1 MFDVDTLVMECLD
14 ALKEPDPQR
23 VVRQILTRTLEKP
36 EAVQGALG
44 KDLGG
49 LDFLYDSPELTVLN
63 AIWAPGMKLY
73 PHDHQL
79 WAVIGIYGGVEDNTL
94 YRRGPEHIVP
104 AGGREIRESDVLALG
119 ADAIHAVANPER
131 KFTGAIHIYGGD
143 FINQPRSQWDPD
155 TLIERPYDLALTRR
169 LFAEANEAWAA
180 QLGQDLDESA
190 G

>member
-1 MFDVDTLVMECLD
+1 D
-14 ALKEPDPQR
+14 ARKEPQPHR
-23 VVRQILTRTLEKP
+23 VVRQILTRPLEKP
-36 EAVQGALG
+36 AAVQGALG

-119 ADAIHAVANPER
+119 ADA
-131 KFTGAIHIYGGD
+131 
-143 FINQPRSQWDPD
+143 
-155 TLIERPYDLALTRR
+155 
-169 LFAEANEAWAA
+169 
-180 QLGQDLDESA
+180 
-190 G
+190 